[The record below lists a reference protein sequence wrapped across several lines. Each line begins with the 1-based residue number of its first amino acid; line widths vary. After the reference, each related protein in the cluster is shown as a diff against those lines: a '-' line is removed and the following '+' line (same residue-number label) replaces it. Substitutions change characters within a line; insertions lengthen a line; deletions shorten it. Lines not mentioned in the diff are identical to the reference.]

1 MIISRNNML
10 SKGRGKYHSL
20 LIAAAILCG
29 ASAAWGATAEG
40 EWTKSTWT
48 TFTASPDAIS
58 RPKYIAADRPYTDF
72 IFCDG
77 YANTSAAGN
86 LVNGRVLAW
95 EFPRKATLTGVKLY
109 SNHKDTGRDDIRLAS
124 VQVKYTADGSWE
136 TLANSAVTHNH
147 SSTMQMK
154 LYAGF
159 AAPDGYNLAEDVVAV
174 KLVFASS
181 QEGGSITL
189 AEAELL
195 GSVEPPSE
203 PEEPSPYVWTAG
215 GYVPGSWT
223 PLVAESNMMAYC
235 TSIQKGGTTTSSYDA
250 MIDQS
255 VAHFNICVGS
265 GSTMAWLFDQPFD
278 LYEFR
283 VFSRWG
289 DGGRDD
295 IGILK
300 FETRDENGVW
310 TIRTDVENYALVGAG
325 TSIDTG
331 TARTGS
337 NYAFLRRNDGE
348 PIASGV
354 TGIRVFPY
362 YHVNDA
368 CWAEVEAEGFMPPG
382 PAIFDVRSVAVSN
395 NCFKVDWTAQLL
407 SLGASDSAT
416 LNLWTSTNG
425 VDYSL
430 TDSAIVTE
438 TGVDYAFTKTFD
450 AVGLTIS
457 YRFETIN
464 TNATRSWCSTNE
476 VATFVNS
483 DNSTYYWR
491 PSVAAGSWE
500 DASSWSNSLNDARLP
515 YPSQQYATASFALI
529 DQAQSVE
536 ATVGA
541 SHTVR
546 FVPPPS
552 AAAVLTLKGDSSVTL
567 QFASLT
573 GPLVGTNVLDGLVVR
588 YPNRPTLAA
597 GARIKARNGAKCYI
611 LPSNNCGQYAGIEL
625 YSGAKLNIGTG
636 VAANDTKYFA
646 ADFEIVLDGGSV
658 ENAGYFI
665 WSGDGSPKRGHI
677 VFRPGGGQFL
687 APNSHRMMFGSGALC
702 ELRYEIPGGSWSG
715 YDAAPLRPADV
726 NYDHPFG
733 KVDGNGKFLVNVVF
747 GADSPR
753 RALELPLIRKTD
765 SKTIVTNNFDFA
777 AFGADMDVNVP
788 NKKGDYFYWTYGAN
802 DTTEPAAA
810 GDLPTGLNFHYDGRQ
825 IGLRIFVR

>member
-1 MIISRNNML
+1 MNSVKKL
-10 SKGRGKYHSL
+10 AYGGVF
-20 LIAAAILCG
+20 AAVALCA
-29 ASAAWGATAEG
+29 ASAQAATAEG
-40 EWTKSTWT
+40 EWTKSTWST
-48 TFTASPDAIS
+48 LTASPDAIS
-58 RPKYIAADRPYTDF
+58 RPKYIASDRPYTDF
-72 IFCDG
+72 MFCDG
-77 YANTSAAGN
+77 YANTSASGN
-86 LVNGRVLAW
+86 LGNGRVLAW

-124 VQVKYTADGSWE
+124 VQVKYTADGAWV

-147 SSTMQMK
+147 TSTMQKK

-174 KLVFASS
+174 RLVFAAN
-181 QEGGSITL
+181 QENTCITL

-195 GSVEPPSE
+195 GSIEPPSE

-235 TSIQKGGTTTSSYDA
+235 TSILKGSTATSSYDA
-250 MIDQS
+250 MTDQS
-255 VAHFNICVGS
+255 VAQFNAYVPNNN
-265 GSTMAWLFDQPFD
+265 TMSWLFDQPFD

-295 IGILK
+295 IAIMK

-310 TIRTDVENYALVGAG
+310 TVRTDSDNYAVVGVDTG
-325 TSIDTG
+325 IDTG
-331 TARTGS
+331 TAKAGS

-348 PIASGV
+348 PIARGV
-354 TGIRVFPY
+354 TGIRVFSY
-362 YHVNDA
+362 YYLNDP
-368 CWAEVEAEGFMPPG
+368 CWAEVEAEGFMPAG
-382 PAIFDVRSVAVSN
+382 PAIFDARSVAVSN
-395 NCFKVDWTAQLL
+395 NCFKVDWTAQLS

-416 LNLWTSTNG
+416 VNLWTSTNG

-430 TDSAIVTE
+430 ADSALVTE

-476 VATFVNS
+476 VATFVNH

-491 PSVAAGSWE
+491 PSVASGSWE

-529 DQAQSVE
+529 DQAESVE

-567 QFASLT
+567 EFARLNGT
-573 GPLVGTNVLDGLVVR
+573 LVGTNVLDGLVVR
-588 YPNRPTLAA
+588 YPDRPTLAA

-625 YSGAKLNIGTG
+625 YSGAKLNIPTS
-636 VAANDTKYFA
+636 VAANDTQYFA

-665 WSGDGSPKRGHI
+665 WSGSGYGRANRGHI

-687 APNSHRMMFGSGALC
+687 APGSHTMLVSGARC
-702 ELRYEIPGGSWSG
+702 EMRYELPGGDWRG
-715 YDAAPLRPADV
+715 YAAAPLRPGDV
-726 NYDHPFG
+726 NNDHRFG
-733 KVDGNGKFLVNVVF
+733 RVNGGSGTFFVNVVF
-747 GADSPR
+747 GEDTPR
-753 RALELPLIRKTD
+753 RKAEVPLIRKTNNNG
-765 SKTIVTNNFDFA
+765 IITNNFAFA
-777 AFGADMDVNVP
+777 AFGTNLNANEPDS
-788 NKKGDYFYWTYGAN
+788 KGDYFYWTYGTNDVLEAAN
-802 DTTEPAAA
+802 A
-810 GDLPTGLNFHYDGRQ
+810 GDLPTGLSFHYAGRPDGSVYY
-825 IGLRIFVR
+825 LR

>member
-1 MIISRNNML
+1 MNGVKKLAYGFVLSVVML
-10 SKGRGKYHSL
+10 C
-20 LIAAAILCG
+20 AAG
-29 ASAAWGATAEG
+29 AWAATAEG

-86 LVNGRVLAW
+86 LDNGRVLAW

-109 SNHKDTGRDDIRLAS
+109 SNHKDNGRDDIRLAS

-147 SSTMQMK
+147 TSEMQKK

-174 KLVFASS
+174 RLVFSSS

-195 GSVEPPSE
+195 GSIEPPSQ

-255 VAHFNICVGS
+255 VAQFNALVGS
-265 GSTMAWLFDQPFD
+265 GNTMAWLFDQPFD
-278 LYEFR
+278 LYSFR
-283 VFSRWG
+283 VFSRWN
-289 DGGRDD
+289 DSGRDD
-295 IGILK
+295 IGIMK

-310 TIRTDVENYALVGAG
+310 TIRTDSDNYAVVGVDTG
-325 TSIDTG
+325 IDTG

-348 PIASGV
+348 PIATGV
-354 TGIRVFPY
+354 TGIRVFLY
-362 YHVNDA
+362 YHGNDS

-382 PAIFDVRSVAVSN
+382 PAVFDVRSLAVSN
-395 NCFKVDWTAQLL
+395 NCFKVDWTAQLS

-476 VATFVNS
+476 VATFVNH

-491 PSVAAGSWE
+491 PEVAAGSWE
-500 DASSWSNSLNDARLP
+500 DAACWSNSLNDARLA
-515 YPSQQYATASFALI
+515 YPSHQYATASFALL
-529 DQAQSVE
+529 DPATPVE
-536 ATVGA
+536 TTLGA

-567 QFASLT
+567 EFARLNGT
-573 GPLVGTNVLDGLVVR
+573 LVGTNVLDGLVVR
-588 YPNRPTLAA
+588 YPDRPTLAA

-636 VAANDTKYFA
+636 VAANDTQYFA

-665 WSGDGSPKRGHI
+665 WSGGWPSRANRGHI

-687 APNSHRMMFGSGALC
+687 APGSHTMLVSGARC
-702 ELRYEIPGGSWSG
+702 EMRYELPGGDWRG
-715 YDAAPLRPADV
+715 YAAAPLRPGDV
-726 NYDHPFG
+726 NNDHRFG
-733 KVDGNGKFLVNVVF
+733 RVTGSGTFFVNVVF
-747 GADSPR
+747 GEDKPWR
-753 RALELPLIRKTD
+753 EFDLPLIRKTN
-765 SKTIVTNNFDFA
+765 SNGIITNNFAFA
-777 AFGADMDVNVP
+777 AFGTNLTANEP
-788 NKKGDYFYWTYGAN
+788 NNKGDYFYWTYGTN
-802 DTTEPAAA
+802 DALEPVNA
-810 GDLPTGLNFHYDGRQ
+810 GDLPTGLSFHYAGRRR
-825 IGLRIFVR
+825 GAVYYLR

>member
-1 MIISRNNML
+1 MNSVKKL
-10 SKGRGKYHSL
+10 AYGGVF
-20 LIAAAILCG
+20 AAVAL
-29 ASAAWGATAEG
+29 AAVSTQAATAEG

-48 TFTASPDAIS
+48 TFIASPDAIS

-86 LVNGRVLAW
+86 LGNGRVLAW

-109 SNHKDTGRDDIRLAS
+109 SNHKDNGRDDIRLAS

-147 SSTMQMK
+147 TSEMQKK

-174 KLVFASS
+174 RLVFAAN
-181 QEGGSITL
+181 QENTCITL

-195 GSVEPPSE
+195 GSIEPPSE
-203 PEEPSPYVWTAG
+203 PEEPSPYVWTVG

-223 PLVAESNMMAYC
+223 QLVAESNMMAYC
-235 TSIQKGGTTTSSYDA
+235 TSILKGSTVTLSYDA
-250 MIDQS
+250 MTDQS
-255 VAHFNICVGS
+255 VAQFNAYVPNNN
-265 GSTMAWLFDQPFD
+265 TMSWLFDQPFE

-283 VFSRWG
+283 VFSRWN

-295 IGILK
+295 IAIMK

-310 TIRTDVENYALVGAG
+310 TVRTDSDNYAVVGVDTG
-325 TSIDTG
+325 IDTG

-348 PIASGV
+348 PIARGV
-354 TGIRVFPY
+354 TGIRVFSY
-362 YHVNDA
+362 YYLNDP
-368 CWAEVEAEGFMPPG
+368 CWAEVEAAGVMPAG
-382 PAIFDVRSVAVSN
+382 PAIFDARSVTVSN
-395 NCFKVDWTAQLL
+395 DCFKVDWTAQLS

-416 LNLWTSTNG
+416 VNLWTSTNG

-430 TDSAIVTE
+430 ADSAIVTE

-464 TNATRSWCSTNE
+464 TSGAGSWCSTNE
-476 VATFVNS
+476 VATFVNY
-483 DNSTYYWR
+483 DNAIYYWL
-491 PSVAAGSWE
+491 PEVAAGSWE
-500 DASSWSNSLNDARLP
+500 DAASWSNSLNDARLP

-567 QFASLT
+567 EFARLNGT
-573 GPLVGTNVLDGLVVR
+573 LVGTNVLDGLVVR
-588 YPNRPTLAA
+588 YPDRPTLAA

-636 VAANDTKYFA
+636 VAANDTQYFA

-665 WSGDGSPKRGHI
+665 WSGSGYGRANRGHI

-687 APNSHRMMFGSGALC
+687 APGSHNMLVSGARC
-702 ELRYEIPGGSWSG
+702 EMRYELPGGNWSG
-715 YDAAPLRPADV
+715 YAAAPLRPGDV
-726 NYDHPFG
+726 NNDHRFG
-733 KVDGNGKFLVNVVF
+733 RVNGGSGTFFVNVVF
-747 GADSPR
+747 GEDTPR
-753 RALELPLIRKTD
+753 RKAEVPLIRKTN
-765 SKTIVTNNFDFA
+765 SNGIITNNFAFA
-777 AFGADMDVNVP
+777 AFGTNLTANERND
-788 NKKGDYFYWTYGAN
+788 KGDYFYWTYGTN
-802 DTTEPAAA
+802 DAIEPANA
-810 GDLPTGLNFHYDGRQ
+810 GDLPTGLSFHYAGRPN
-825 IGLRIFVR
+825 GSVYYLR

>member
-1 MIISRNNML
+1 MSIRKLACGLVCLAAM
-10 SKGRGKYHSL
+10 
-20 LIAAAILCG
+20 AAASVW
-29 ASAAWGATAEG
+29 AATAQG
-40 EWTKSTWT
+40 EWTTSTWST
-48 TFTASPDAIS
+48 LTASPDAIS

-86 LVNGRVLAW
+86 LGNGRVLAW

-124 VQVKYTADGSWE
+124 VQVKYTADGAWE

-147 SSTMQMK
+147 TSTMEKK

-174 KLVFASS
+174 RLVFAA
-181 QEGGSITL
+181 QENGCITL

-195 GSVEPPSE
+195 GSIEPPLE

-215 GYVPGSWT
+215 GYEPGSWT

-235 TSIQKGGTTTSSYDA
+235 TSILKGSTATSSYDA
-250 MIDQS
+250 MTDQS
-255 VAHFNICVGS
+255 VVKFDAYVPNNN
-265 GSTMAWLFDQPFD
+265 TMSWLFDQPFD

-283 VFSRWG
+283 VFSRWN
-289 DGGRDD
+289 DTGRDD

-300 FETRDENGVW
+300 FETRVENGVW
-310 TIRTDVENYALVGAG
+310 TVRTDSDNYAVVGVDTG
-325 TSIDTG
+325 IDTG

-348 PIASGV
+348 PIARGV
-354 TGIRVFPY
+354 TGIRVFSY
-362 YHVNDA
+362 YYVNDP
-368 CWAEVEAEGFMPPG
+368 CWAEVEAAGVMPAG
-382 PAIFDVRSVAVSN
+382 PAIFDARSVAVSN
-395 NCFKVDWTAQLL
+395 NCFKVDWTAQVS

-416 LNLWTSTNG
+416 VNLWTSTNG

-430 TDSAIVTE
+430 ADSVLVTE
-438 TGVDYAFTKTFD
+438 TGVDYAFTHTFD

-464 TNATRSWCSTNE
+464 TNATSRWCSTNE
-476 VATFVNS
+476 VATFVNH
-483 DNSTYYWR
+483 DNSTYYWL
-491 PSVAAGSWE
+491 PLVAAGSWE

-567 QFASLT
+567 EFASLT
-573 GPLVGTNVLDGLVVR
+573 GQLVGTNVLDGLVVR
-588 YPNRPTLAA
+588 YSGRPTLAV

-625 YSGAKLNIGTG
+625 YSGAKLNIPASA
-636 VAANDTKYFA
+636 AANDTQYFA

-665 WSGDGSPKRGHI
+665 WSGSGSGRANRGHI

-687 APNSHRMMFGSGALC
+687 APGSHNMLVGGALC
-702 ELRYEIPGGSWSG
+702 EMRYELPGGDWRG
-715 YDAAPLRPADV
+715 YAAAPLQPGDV
-726 NYDHPFG
+726 NDGHRFG
-733 KVDGNGKFLVNVVF
+733 RVNGSRGTFFVNVVF
-747 GADSPR
+747 GEDKPR
-753 RALELPLIRKTD
+753 RELDLPLIRKTN
-765 SKTIVTNNFDFA
+765 TNGIITNNFAFA
-777 AFGADMDVNVP
+777 AFGTNLTANEPDS
-788 NKKGDYFYWTYGAN
+788 KGDYFYWTYGTN
-802 DTTEPAAA
+802 DALEPVNA
-810 GDLPTGLNFHYDGRQ
+810 GDLPTGLSFYYAKRQ
-825 IGLRIFVR
+825 NGTIIFVR

>member
-1 MIISRNNML
+1 MNIRTKSIISRV
-10 SKGRGKYHSL
+10 YAPIAASL
-20 LIAAAILCG
+20 LCAANAH
-29 ASAAWGATAEG
+29 AATAQG
-40 EWTKSTWT
+40 EWTTSTWS
-48 TFTASPDAIS
+48 TFTASPNAIS

-86 LVNGRVLAW
+86 LGNGGRVLAW

-109 SNHKDTGRDDIRLAS
+109 SNHKDSGRDDIRLAS
-124 VQVKYTADGSWE
+124 VQVKYTADGEWA

-147 SSTMQMK
+147 TSEMQKK
-154 LYAGF
+154 LFAGF

-174 KLVFASS
+174 KLVFSS
-181 QEGGSITL
+181 AQENGSITL

-195 GSVEPPSE
+195 GSIEPPSE
-203 PEEPSPYVWTAG
+203 PEEASPYVWTAG
-215 GYVPGSWT
+215 GYVPSSWT
-223 PLVAESNMMAYC
+223 PLVAESNMMAHC
-235 TSIQKGGTTTSSYDA
+235 SSIQKGGATTSSYDA

-255 VAHFNICVGS
+255 VAQFNAWAVS
-265 GSTMAWLFDQPFD
+265 GSTMAWLFDLPFD

-310 TIRTDVENYALVGAG
+310 TIRTDAENYALVGAG
-325 TSIDTG
+325 TNIDTG
-331 TARTGS
+331 TARAGS
-337 NYAFLRRNDGE
+337 NYALLRRNDGE
-348 PIASGV
+348 PIATDV
-354 TGIRVFPY
+354 TGIRVLPY
-362 YHVNDA
+362 YLANDS
-368 CWAEVEAEGFMPPG
+368 CWAEVEAAGVMPAG
-382 PAIFDVRSVAVSN
+382 QAIFDVRSVAVSN
-395 NCFKVDWTAQLL
+395 NCFKVDWTAQLS

-464 TNATRSWCSTNE
+464 TSGTSSWCSTNE
-476 VATFVNS
+476 VATFVNH

-500 DASSWSNSLNDARLP
+500 DAASWSNSLNDARLP
-515 YPSQQYATASFALI
+515 YPSQQYATASFVLLN
-529 DQAQSVE
+529 QAETVE

-567 QFASLT
+567 QFASLNGT
-573 GPLVGTNVLDGLVVR
+573 LVGTNVLDGLDVR
-588 YPNRPTLAA
+588 YSGRPTLAA

-625 YSGAKLNIGTG
+625 YSDAKLNIPTS
-636 VAANDTKYFA
+636 VAANDTQYFA

-665 WSGDGSPKRGHI
+665 WSGSGYGRANRGHI

-687 APNSHRMMFGSGALC
+687 APGSHNMLVSGARC
-702 ELRYEIPGGSWSG
+702 EMRYELPGGDWRG
-715 YDAAPLRPADV
+715 YAAAPLQPGDV
-726 NYDHPFG
+726 NDGHRFG
-733 KVDGNGKFLVNVVF
+733 RVNGSRGTFFVNVVF
-747 GADSPR
+747 GEDKPR
-753 RALELPLIRKTD
+753 RELDLPLIRKTN
-765 SKTIVTNNFDFA
+765 TNGIITNNFAFA
-777 AFGADMDVNVP
+777 AFGTNLTANEP
-788 NKKGDYFYWTYGAN
+788 NDKGDYFYWTYGTGDTLAPAN
-802 DTTEPAAA
+802 A
-810 GDLPTGLNFHYDGRQ
+810 GDLPSGLRFHYAGRPN
-825 IGLRIFVR
+825 GTFIFVR

>member
-1 MIISRNNML
+1 MAINAKSTMQRVCAAIAA
-10 SKGRGKYHSL
+10 SL
-20 LIAAAILCG
+20 LCAANAH
-29 ASAAWGATAEG
+29 AATAQG
-40 EWTKSTWT
+40 EWTTSTWST
-48 TFTASPDAIS
+48 LTASPDAIS
-58 RPKYIAADRPYTDF
+58 RPKYIAAGSPYTDF

-86 LVNGRVLAW
+86 LGNGRVLAW

-124 VQVKYTADGSWE
+124 VQVKYTADGAWE

-147 SSTMQMK
+147 TSTMQKK
-154 LYAGF
+154 LFAGF

-174 KLVFASS
+174 RLVFAAN
-181 QEGGSITL
+181 QENSCITL

-195 GSVEPPSE
+195 GSIEPPSE

-235 TSIQKGGTTTSSYDA
+235 TSIQKDGTATSAYDE

-255 VAHFNICVGS
+255 VAQLNNALVGN
-265 GSTMAWLFDQPFD
+265 GNTMAWLFDMPFD

-283 VFSRWG
+283 VFSRWT
-289 DGGRDD
+289 DSGRDD
-295 IGILK
+295 IAIWK
-300 FETRDENGVW
+300 FETRDANGVW
-310 TIRTDVENYALVGAG
+310 TIRTDAENYAMVGVG

-348 PIASGV
+348 PIATGV

-362 YHVNDA
+362 NMGNAA
-368 CWAEVEAEGFMPPG
+368 CWAEVEAEGVMPAG
-382 PAIFDVRSVAVSN
+382 PAIFDTRSVTVAN
-395 NCFKVDWTAQLL
+395 NCFKVDWTAQLA
-407 SLGASDSAT
+407 SLGASDTAT
-416 LNLWTSTNG
+416 VNLWTSTNG

-430 TDSAIVTE
+430 ADSALVTQ

-464 TNATRSWCSTNE
+464 TSGSSSWCSTNE
-476 VATFVNS
+476 VATFVNN

-500 DASSWSNSLNDARLP
+500 DAASWSNSLNDARLP
-515 YPSQQYATASFALI
+515 YPSQQYATASFILL
-529 DQAQSVE
+529 DQTESVE

-552 AAAVLTLKGDSSVTL
+552 AATLMTLKGDSSVTL

-588 YPNRPTLAA
+588 YPGRPTLAA

-611 LPSNNCGQYAGIEL
+611 LPANDCGQYAGIEL
-625 YSGAKLNIGTG
+625 YSGAKLNIVTAT
-636 VAANDTKYFA
+636 AANDTQYFA

-658 ENAGYFI
+658 ESAGYFV
-665 WSGDGSPKRGHI
+665 WSGGGYGRANRGHI

-687 APNSHRMMFGSGALC
+687 APGSHTLQNSGALC
-702 ELRYEIPGGSWSG
+702 EMRYELPGGDWRG
-715 YDAAPLRPADV
+715 YAAAPLQPGDV
-726 NYDHPFG
+726 NGEHQFG
-733 KVDGNGKFLVNVVF
+733 RVKGSGTFFVNVVF
-747 GADSPR
+747 GEDKPW
-753 RALELPLIRKTD
+753 RAAEMPLIRKTN
-765 SKTIVTNNFDFA
+765 TRGIVTNNFAFA
-777 AFGADMDVNVP
+777 AFGTNLTANEP
-788 NKKGDYFYWTYGAN
+788 NSKGDYFYWTYGTD
-802 DTTEPAAA
+802 DTLEPANA
-810 GDLPTGLNFHYDGRQ
+810 GDLPSGLGFHYAGRAVGTV
-825 IGLRIFVR
+825 ILLR

>member
-1 MIISRNNML
+1 
-10 SKGRGKYHSL
+10 
-20 LIAAAILCG
+20 
-29 ASAAWGATAEG
+29 
-40 EWTKSTWT
+40 
-48 TFTASPDAIS
+48 
-58 RPKYIAADRPYTDF
+58 
-72 IFCDG
+72 
-77 YANTSAAGN
+77 
-86 LVNGRVLAW
+86 
-95 EFPRKATLTGVKLY
+95 
-109 SNHKDTGRDDIRLAS
+109 
-124 VQVKYTADGSWE
+124 
-136 TLANSAVTHNH
+136 
-147 SSTMQMK
+147 
-154 LYAGF
+154 
-159 AAPDGYNLAEDVVAV
+159 
-174 KLVFASS
+174 
-181 QEGGSITL
+181 
-189 AEAELL
+189 
-195 GSVEPPSE
+195 
-203 PEEPSPYVWTAG
+203 
-215 GYVPGSWT
+215 
-223 PLVAESNMMAYC
+223 MMAYC

-255 VAHFNICVGS
+255 VAQFNAWVAS
-265 GSTMAWLFDQPFD
+265 GNTMAWLFDQPFD
-278 LYEFR
+278 LYSFR

-289 DGGRDD
+289 YGGRDD

-310 TIRTDVENYALVGAG
+310 TIRTDAENYALVGAG
-325 TSIDTG
+325 TNIDTG

-354 TGIRVFPY
+354 TGIRVLPY
-362 YHVNDA
+362 YLVNDS
-368 CWAEVEAEGFMPPG
+368 CWAEVEAAGFMPPG

-395 NCFKVDWTAQLL
+395 NCFKVDWTAQLS

-416 LNLWTSTNG
+416 VNLWTSTNG

-476 VATFVNS
+476 VATFVNH

-500 DASSWSNSLNDARLP
+500 DAACWSNSLNDARLP

-529 DQAQSVE
+529 DQAESVE
-536 ATVGA
+536 ATVGS

-567 QFASLT
+567 EFARLNGT
-573 GPLVGTNVLDGLVVR
+573 LVGTNVLDGLVVR
-588 YPNRPTLAA
+588 YPDRPTLAA

-625 YSGAKLNIGTG
+625 YSDAKLNIGTG
-636 VAANDTKYFA
+636 SAANDTQYFA

-665 WSGDGSPKRGHI
+665 WSGSGYGRANRGHI
-677 VFRPGGGQFL
+677 VFRPGGGQFM
-687 APNSHRMMFGSGALC
+687 APGSHNMLVSGARC
-702 ELRYEIPGGSWSG
+702 EMRYELPGGNWSG
-715 YDAAPLRPADV
+715 YAAAPLRPGDV
-726 NYDHPFG
+726 NNDHRFG
-733 KVDGNGKFLVNVVF
+733 RVVGSGTFFVNVVF
-747 GADSPR
+747 GEDTPR
-753 RALELPLIRKTD
+753 RKAEVPLIRKTN
-765 SKTIVTNNFDFA
+765 SNGIITNNFAFA
-777 AFGADMDVNVP
+777 AFGTNLTANEP
-788 NKKGDYFYWTYGAN
+788 NNKGDYFYWTYGTN
-802 DTTEPAAA
+802 DALEPANV
-810 GDLPTGLNFHYDGRQ
+810 GDLPTGLSFHYAGRPDGSVYY
-825 IGLRIFVR
+825 LR